1 MIKEQQEQQ
10 KRLLDQQE
18 KLLAVIEEQHKE
30 IHQKQPAG
38 AYPRSLFANVAVVGQ
53 INVTKCL
60 WSKGAAAEGE
70 AEKGV
75 QEHLEV
81 MEGGAAK
88 SKESGLALDPKQPKA
103 IDGAGAGA
111 GAVQGGGEHHAE
123 VQNHAQAGGMG
134 AEVGPPK
141 AAVQAPYKE
150 DGHAVA
156 GGDSVKQSEL
166 GARGVPLGKKSLDDR
181 QPVKPNEQAAQL
193 AAEENNLEM
202 GKERIENLIKEQM
215 EREIQARL
223 EKEQVEREI
232 EEKMARKLE
241 LEQLE
246 KERIQQEVQIRLQKE
261 QLEREKQEMLAKKQL
276 ERELA
281 EKERVEREVQARVE
295 KERLLRLEKERLE
308 RERKEKLAQEK
319 AKEDK
324 LQQIRKEDNEILEK
338 ARKEKNAE
346 EAQERPAQLEPA
358 AEDRN
363 AEKAAQE
370 AERGEGEALK
380 KGGRDLKE
388 KVAAQEDPREGVE
401 DGAVK
406 AQAHPQ
412 GSHEK
417 ARDQG
422 EMDLRRRRR
431 ALGPEEAGG
440 PPEEAG
446 GLPGLEPLLALGGSD
461 LHAALEEQLLAGAM
475 VHSRQIKQASEE
487 ERVK

>member
-1 MIKEQQEQQ
+1 MG
-10 KRLLDQQE
+10 RM
-18 KLLAVIEEQHKE
+18 
-30 IHQKQPAG
+30 
-38 AYPRSLFANVAVVGQ
+38 S
-53 INVTKCL
+53 VTECL
-60 WSKGAAAEGE
+60 CFKGAAAEGE

-81 MEGGAAK
+81 VEGGAAK
-88 SKESGLALDPKQPKA
+88 SKEAGLALDPKQPKA

-111 GAVQGGGEHHAE
+111 GAVQGGGEHHAAA
-123 VQNHAQAGGMG
+123 QNQAQAGGMG

-150 DGHAVA
+150 DDDGAA
-156 GGDSVKQSEL
+156 GGDSVKQNEL

-181 QPVKPNEQAAQL
+181 QPAKQNEQAAQL
-193 AAEENNLEM
+193 AAEENNLDM
-202 GKERIENLIKEQM
+202 GREEIENLLKQQT
-215 EREIQARL
+215 EREVQARL

-232 EEKMARKLE
+232 EEKVARKLE
-241 LEQLE
+241 LEKKE
-246 KERIQQEVQIRLQKE
+246 RERIQQEVQIRLQKE
-261 QLEREKQEMLAKKQL
+261 QLEREKQEMLAKQL
-276 ERELA
+276 ERERA

-295 KERLLRLEKERLE
+295 KERLARLEKERLE
-308 RERKEKLAQEK
+308 RERVEKLAQER
-319 AKEDK
+319 AMEDK
-324 LQQIRKEDNEILEK
+324 LHQIHKEGNEIVEK

-363 AEKAAQE
+363 AERAAQE
-370 AERGEGEALK
+370 AERGDGEALK

-388 KVAAQEDPREGVE
+388 KVAAQEDPGEGAE

-412 GSHEK
+412 GSREK
-417 ARDQG
+417 AREQG
-422 EMDLRRRRR
+422 ETDLRRRRR

-440 PPEEAG
+440 PPEETG
-446 GLPGLEPLLALGGSD
+446 GLPGLEPLLVLGGSD

-475 VHSRQIKQASEE
+475 VHSRQIKQASED

>member
-1 MIKEQQEQQ
+1 M
-10 KRLLDQQE
+10 
-18 KLLAVIEEQHKE
+18 
-30 IHQKQPAG
+30 
-38 AYPRSLFANVAVVGQ
+38 
-53 INVTKCL
+53 TKCL

-70 AEKGV
+70 AEKGL

-88 SKESGLALDPKQPKA
+88 SKESGLALDPKQPQA
-103 IDGAGAGA
+103 IDGA
-111 GAVQGGGEHHAE
+111 GAVQGGGEHHVD
-123 VQNHAQAGGMG
+123 VQNQAQAGGMG
-134 AEVGPPK
+134 AEVVPAK

-150 DGHAVA
+150 DGHGPA
-156 GGDSVKQSEL
+156 GGDSVKQNEL

-181 QPVKPNEQAAQL
+181 QPVKQNEQAAQL
-193 AAEENNLEM
+193 AAEEKNLDL
-202 GKERIENLIKEQM
+202 GKEKIESLIKQQT

-241 LEQLE
+241 LEQME
-246 KERIQQEVQIRLQKE
+246 KERIRQEVQIRLQKE
-261 QLEREKQEMLAKKQL
+261 QLEREKQEMLARQQL
-276 ERELA
+276 ERERA

-295 KERLLRLEKERLE
+295 KERLLRLEKERQE
-308 RERKEKLAQEK
+308 RERIEKLAQEK
-319 AKEDK
+319 AREDK
-324 LQQIRKEDNEILEK
+324 LQQIHKEGNEILEK
-338 ARKEKNAE
+338 ARNAE
-346 EAQERPAQLEPA
+346 DAQERLAQLEPA

-370 AERGEGEALK
+370 AERGDGEALK

-401 DGAVK
+401 EGAVK
-406 AQAHPQ
+406 AQPHPQ

-440 PPEEAG
+440 PPEETG

-475 VHSRQIKQASEE
+475 VHSRQIKQASED

>member
-1 MIKEQQEQQ
+1 M
-10 KRLLDQQE
+10 
-18 KLLAVIEEQHKE
+18 A
-30 IHQKQPAG
+30 
-38 AYPRSLFANVAVVGQ
+38 FVGQ

-70 AEKGV
+70 GEKGV

-103 IDGAGAGA
+103 IDGAGG
-111 GAVQGGGEHHAE
+111 VQGGGEHHAE
-123 VQNHAQAGGMG
+123 VQNQAQAGGMG

-150 DGHAVA
+150 DGHGVA
-156 GGDSVKQSEL
+156 GGDSVKQNEL

-181 QPVKPNEQAAQL
+181 QPVKPANEQAAQL
-193 AAEENNLEM
+193 AAEEQHLDL
-202 GKERIENLIKEQM
+202 GKEEIENLIKQQT
-215 EREIQARL
+215 EREVQARL

-241 LEQLE
+241 LEKME
-246 KERIQQEVQIRLQKE
+246 KERIRQEVEIRLQKE
-261 QLEREKQEMLAKKQL
+261 QLEREKQEMLARQQL
-276 ERELA
+276 EKERA

-308 RERKEKLAQEK
+308 RERIEKLAQEK
-319 AKEDK
+319 AREDRLHQIHKEG
-324 LQQIRKEDNEILEK
+324 NEILEK

-346 EAQERPAQLEPA
+346 EAQERLAQLEPA
-358 AEDRN
+358 AEDRH

-370 AERGEGEALK
+370 AERGDGEALK

-440 PPEEAG
+440 PPEETG
-446 GLPGLEPLLALGGSD
+446 GLPGLEPLLALGGSN

-475 VHSRQIKQASEE
+475 VHSRQIKQASED